1 MNRDKEPAPAERE
14 QLTREHSGPTAE
26 SAGISKGNRVAYQVM
41 YNDGK
46 GFGVDHITWRTEYG
60 YVTRS
65 WNAGLER
72 GDKVRIAVENPRP
85 GRAKY
90 VERYV
95 RDIALAQQRALAVP
109 LPRFGTVISLPRN
122 MPLRPATPQEW
133 HISAL
138 IELDQSSPGDAGF
151 GREED
156 GQRVRVS
163 GGPRSEVTRQD
174 VIDLRN
180 EADAAGDSRQ
190 AAQCI
195 QALRGDALSWYGCAA
210 VILHTRMETAREA

>member
-1 MNRDKEPAPAERE
+1 MN
-14 QLTREHSGPTAE
+14 Q
-26 SAGISKGNRVAYQVM
+26 SAGISKGDRVAYQVM

-46 GFGVDHITWRTEYG
+46 GFGVHHIIRRTEYG
-60 YVTRS
+60 HVTRS
-65 WNAGLER
+65 WNAGLEH

-95 RDIALAQQRALAVP
+95 RDIALAQQRSVAEP
-109 LPRFGTVISLPRN
+109 LPRFGTVISLPWN
-122 MPLRPATPQEW
+122 APLRPATLQEW
-133 HISAL
+133 HTSAL
-138 IELDQSSPGDAGF
+138 IELDQSSPGDF
-151 GREED
+151 GWEED

-190 AAQCI
+190 SAQCLN
-195 QALRGDALSWYGCAA
+195 ALRGDALSWYGCAA